1 MLDVHPPHQAAHTWK
16 DFFIHIATICI
27 GLLIA
32 IGLEQTV
39 EAIHHAS
46 ERHELTEEMHAESEH
61 NLTVLESDVGVG
73 LSLIR
78 WNQSLISALRSAAP
92 QNGWIAVTVPARS
105 QEDRKYHKYPSRAAW
120 ASVKTNGKV
129 ALLSE
134 RQSSVYDRLDY
145 NAERATSAADRE
157 GLATAKVEGDQ
168 MQLGIHLRPGTTVSL
183 SADAVSG
190 LTYDLAQLAA
200 ADEVQAHW
208 DNLWLA
214 CSHAVV
220 DNVRDR
226 EDFVPYLDK
235 AIKDL
240 AARESALK

>member
-1 MLDVHPPHQAAHTWK
+1 MLDVHPPHEAAHTWK
-16 DFFIHIATICI
+16 DFFIHIATIVI

-32 IGLEQTV
+32 VGLEQTV

-46 ERHELTEEMHAESEH
+46 ERHELIEDMHAESER
-61 NLTVLESDVGVG
+61 NLTVLESDVDVDFE
-73 LSLIR
+73 LIQ
-78 WNQSLISALRSAAP
+78 WNQSLIAALRSAVP
-92 QNGWIAVTVPARS
+92 RNGVVTATLPTRS
-105 QEDRKYHKYPSRAAW
+105 KENERGHKYPARAAW
-120 ASVKTNGKV
+120 ASAKTNGKV

-157 GLATAKVEGDQ
+157 GLAEAKVNGDQ
-168 MQLGIHLRPGTTVSL
+168 MQLGIHLRSGTTVSL

-200 ADEVQAHW
+200 AYEVMALW
-208 DNLWLA
+208 DNRWLA
-214 CSHAVV
+214 GSHAVV

-226 EDFVPYLDK
+226 EDFIPYFDK
-235 AIKDL
+235 ATLDQT
-240 AARESALK
+240 AREAALK